1 MAARIGVA
9 IVSALVLA
17 WLGVMERDTRLLAD
31 GIEAAGGAGRP
42 ADLPRA
48 EATFKSAGLLNP
60 DTRPDVLR
68 AAIQSRRGRQAEAI
82 ATLEAVLR
90 SEPDNLGAWSVLSSV
105 GKDDPAIVRR
115 ARAARARLDPVNA
128 RGR

>member
-9 IVSALVLA
+9 IVAALVLA
-17 WLGVMERDTRLLAD
+17 WLGVMERDARLLAR

-48 EATFKSAGLLNP
+48 EAAFRSARLLNP

-68 AAIQSRRGRQAEAI
+68 AAIQSRRGRHAEAV
-82 ATLEAVLR
+82 AALEAVVR
-90 SEPDNLGAWSVLSSV
+90 REPDNLGAWSVLSSV
-105 GKDDPAIVRR
+105 GKDDPAIVGR
-115 ARAARARLDPVNA
+115 ALAARARLDPVNA
-128 RGR
+128 RRR